1 VISFSLENLA
11 RSRSKDNGWSLP
23 ELLLDPAWQRKAR
36 SRFLPLVF
44 FTS

>member
-1 VISFSLENLA
+1 MISFSLENLA
-11 RSRSKDNGWSLP
+11 RSRSKNTDWALP